1 MPKILNYGSL
11 NLDYVYGVEHFV
23 QPGETL
29 SSKSYAINC
38 GGKGLN
44 QSVACARAGGRVF
57 HAGKIGAE
65 GTRLK
70 EELEKNDVD
79 TSFLMQSADSNGHAI
94 IQVNAQGNNCILLF
108 AGSNHQ
114 IRTEEIDACL
124 EHFGKGDYLILQNE
138 INHISYIIDK
148 AYERGMYIVLNPS
161 PITEELQEY
170 PLNKVSL
177 FILNEVE
184 GRALSGNMEKGK
196 ILKTLKEKYPQAAI
210 LLTLG
215 EEGGIYAGEEGMI
228 KQNAYQIDAVDTT
241 AAGDTF
247 TGYFVAIRAA
257 GGSVEEAL
265 DTASKAA
272 AIACMHKGAAAS
284 IPMLS
289 EVKTKTKQEIKR

>member
-11 NLDYVYGVEHFV
+11 NLDYVYEVAHFV
-23 QPGETL
+23 QPGETI

-44 QSVACARAGGRVF
+44 QSIACAKAGGRVF

-65 GTRLK
+65 GNRLK
-70 EELEKNDVD
+70 EELEKNGVD
-79 TSFLMQSADSNGHAI
+79 TSFLMQSRDSNGHAI
-94 IQVNAQGNNCILLF
+94 IQVNAEGNNCILLF

-114 IRTEEIDACL
+114 ISKEEIDECL
-124 EHFGKGDYLILQNE
+124 MHFEAGDYLILQNE
-138 INHISYIIDK
+138 INHIPYIIDK

-161 PITEELQEY
+161 PITEALQEY
-170 PLNKVSL
+170 PLDKVSL

-184 GRALSGNMEKGK
+184 GRALSGEEREER
-196 ILKTLKEKYPQAAI
+196 ILEILQKKYPDAAI

-215 EEGGIYAGEEGMI
+215 ERGSIYAGKEGTVRRS
-228 KQNAYQIDAVDTT
+228 AYPVNAVDTT

-247 TGYFVAIRAA
+247 TGYFVVIRAA

-272 AIACMHKGAAAS
+272 AITCMGKGAAAS
-284 IPMLS
+284 IPTLS
-289 EVKTKTKQEIKR
+289 EVETKIL